1 MRGPH
6 SSIGVVVPFALLEM
20 GSLMVVIM
28 FTILLEGVKDGNAAF
43 KGKVVPLANAHLN
56 SVALSLGISLI
67 FKEFYSSPLLSSPRF
82 VLVSLNSL

>member
-1 MRGPH
+1 MFIVVVSHFDRHRPH

-43 KGKVVPLANAHLN
+43 KGKVVPLADAHLD
-56 SVALSLGISLI
+56 SVALSQESI
-67 FKEFYSSPLLSSPRF
+67 
-82 VLVSLNSL
+82 